1 MKPYD
6 ELTTRGKLRR
16 LRSLSLKALEE
27 YHLQV
32 KRLKFLAIE
41 TNTMFRVDAEDGE
54 RYVLRIYSDEETTLR
69 DNLAEMFWLN
79 ALRRDT
85 DLNVTEP
92 VVRRDG
98 GYVTVVNAPGVPGER
113 RCALFRWIPGRCL
126 VYYLSPEKYYQ
137 LGRIMA
143 KLHDHA
149 ESLELPADIQPKRWE
164 RVFYY
169 PDEPVVYSSAE
180 YRHLFSSEQITVL
193 DEVVRRADRLF
204 EDLYADERGRIL
216 IHGDLHFWNV
226 HVYRGELYMMDFED
240 VMLGYPVQDVAI
252 TLYYGRDR
260 EDYDA
265 LCGAFSEGYTSL
277 RQWPVERSGQLET
290 LMAARKAMFINY
302 VARAGPSPQ
311 EFVEE
316 GCKIL
321 RHFLEAY
328 D

>member
-1 MKPYD
+1 
-6 ELTTRGKLRR
+6 
-16 LRSLSLKALEE
+16 
-27 YHLQV
+27 
-32 KRLKFLAIE
+32 
-41 TNTMFRVDAEDGE
+41 MFRVDAEDGE

-85 DLNVTEP
+85 DLYVTEP
-92 VVRRDG
+92 VIRRDG

-126 VYYLSPEKYYQ
+126 AYYLSPEKYYQ

-143 KLHDHA
+143 QLHDHA
-149 ESLELPADIQPKRWE
+149 ESLDLPTDIQPKRWD

-193 DEVVRRADRLF
+193 DEVVGRADRLF
-204 EDLYADERGRIL
+204 EELYADERGRIL

-226 HVYRGELYMMDFED
+226 HVYRGKLYMIDFED
-240 VMLGYPVQDVAI
+240 VMLGYPLQDVAI

-260 EDYDA
+260 GDYDA
-265 LCGAFSEGYTSL
+265 LCGAFRQGYTSL
-277 RQWPVERSGQLET
+277 RQWPVQRSGQLEI

-302 VARAGPSPQ
+302 VARVDPSPQ
-311 EFVEE
+311 EFIEE
-316 GCKIL
+316 GCKSL